1 MSVKWPQATDYR
13 ASSLTSAL
21 LSLTQAKENGN
32 IYAMKTLN
40 KMEMLR
46 RAEVWLLKFFQNTLP
61 FVRLINVHFS
71 SSLILSS
78 LGAPNDHP
86 SHHHELSWPSNDI

>member
-46 RAEVWLLKFFQNTLP
+46 RAEVCLLIQKF
-61 FVRLINVHFS
+61 
-71 SSLILSS
+71 
-78 LGAPNDHP
+78 
-86 SHHHELSWPSNDI
+86 